1 MSDGATFFRQVNERG
16 TRSVATGVVER
27 PLSIESL
34 AYAVVQIGVG
44 HPVKSLGRGEGEP
57 LAMRF
62 MVGRAN
68 NLHQDL

>member
-1 MSDGATFFRQVNERG
+1 MSDRATFFRQVNEGG

-44 HPVKSLGRGEGEP
+44 HPSRAWEG
-57 LAMRF
+57 
-62 MVGRAN
+62 GK
-68 NLHQDL
+68 